1 MKFSIIIPAR
11 NEEQGLQVLLPD
23 LLEQYPGVEIIVV
36 NDGSTDNT
44 QQVCKDAGVIV
55 VKHPYSKGNGAAV
68 KAGARVATGDY
79 LVFMDADGQH
89 SPADIARLL
98 EKVDEGFDLV
108 VGARSG
114 RDSQASVA
122 RWSANAFYNGFA
134 SWMVNRKIDDLTS
147 GFRCVD
153 RRKFLS
159 FHYLLPNGFSYPTT
173 STMAF
178 FRAGYSVGF
187 VPITVAKR
195 LGKSHISV
203 VKDGVRFLL
212 IIFKVGTLY
221 SPLKVYFP
229 AAALVTALGLLNYFL
244 TVVNSGWRFT
254 NMSTMLILAGMVM
267 FLIGLLSEQL
277 TNLQFKDVGDESEQR
292 PGRMESPEPG
302 RDKVSQP
309 LDITDKVS

>member
-1 MKFSIIIPAR
+1 MNVSIVIPAK
-11 NEEQGLQVLLPD
+11 NEAEGLARVLPELTRD
-23 LLEQYPGVEIIVV
+23 FADAEIIVV

-44 QQVCKDAGVIV
+44 AEICEQAGVTLIT
-55 VKHPYSKGNGAAV
+55 HPYSKGNGAAV
-68 KAGARVATGDY
+68 KSGARAASGDY
-79 LVFMDADGQH
+79 LVFMDGDGQH
-89 SPADIARLL
+89 SPADIPLLL
-98 EKVDEGFDLV
+98 EKVEQGYDLV

-114 RDSQASVA
+114 LGAQASVA
-122 RWSANAFYNGFA
+122 RWSANAIYNRFA
-134 SWMVNRKIDDLTS
+134 SWMVDRRIDDLTS

-159 FHYLLPNGFSYPTT
+159 FLYLLPNGFSYPTT

-187 VPITVAKR
+187 VPITVSR
-195 LGKSHISV
+195 RVGSSHISV
-203 VKDGVRFLL
+203 VRDGVRFLL

-229 AAALVTALGLLNYFL
+229 AAVVTSGLGLLNYAL
-244 TVVNSGWRFT
+244 TVMSTGWRFT

-277 TNLQFKDVGDESEQR
+277 TNLQFKETSDDSTPQR
-292 PGRMESPEPG
+292 
-302 RDKVSQP
+302 
-309 LDITDKVS
+309 

>member
-1 MKFSIIIPAR
+1 LKVSIVIPAK
-11 NEEQGLQVLLPD
+11 NEELGLAALLPE
-23 LLEQYPGVEIIVV
+23 LSRAYPHAEIIVV

-44 QQVCKDAGVIV
+44 EQVCIDAGVGV
-55 VKHPYSKGNGAAV
+55 VTHPYSKGNGAAV
-68 KAGARVATGDY
+68 KSGARIAKGDY
-79 LVFMDADGQH
+79 LVFMDGDGQH
-89 SPADIARLL
+89 CAADVGRLL
-98 EKVDEGFDLV
+98 AKVEEGYDLV

-114 RDSQASVA
+114 LNAQASVA
-122 RWSANAFYNGFA
+122 RWSANAIYNSFA
-134 SWMVNRKIDDLTS
+134 SWMVNRRIEDLTS

-159 FHYLLPNGFSYPTT
+159 FLYLLPNGFSYPTT

-187 VPITVAKR
+187 VPITVSKR
-195 LGKSHISV
+195 LGQSHISM

-229 AAALVTALGLLNYFL
+229 AAVITSGLGVLNYL
-244 TVVNSGWRFT
+244 MTVFSIGFRFT
-254 NMSTMLILAGMVM
+254 NGTALLILTGAIM

-277 TNLQFKDVGDESEQR
+277 TNLQFKDTSSNAGDR
-292 PGRMESPEPG
+292 RAG
-302 RDKVSQP
+302 
-309 LDITDKVS
+309 

>member
-1 MKFSIIIPAR
+1 LHCTCRTRHLENKSLKVSIIIPAK
-11 NEEQGLQVLLPD
+11 NEELGLAGLLPE
-23 LLEQYPGVEIIVV
+23 LIALYPDAEIIVV

-44 QQVCKDAGVIV
+44 EQICKDAGVRVIT
-55 VKHPYSKGNGAAV
+55 HPYSKGNGAAV
-68 KAGARVATGDY
+68 KAGARAAKGDY
-79 LVFMDADGQH
+79 LVFMDGDGQH
-89 SPADIARLL
+89 SAADVARLL
-98 EKVDEGFDLV
+98 SKIEQGYDLV

-153 RRKFLS
+153 RRKFLG
-159 FHYLLPNGFSYPTT
+159 FLYLLPNGFSYPTT

-187 VPITVAKR
+187 VPIIASKR
-195 LGKSHISV
+195 LGKSHISML
-203 VKDGVRFLL
+203 KDGVRFFL

-221 SPLKVYFP
+221 SPLKIYFP
-229 AAALVTALGLLNYFL
+229 TAVFVFGLGFLNYFL
-244 TVVNSGWRFT
+244 TVMSGSWRFT
-254 NMSTMLILAGMVM
+254 NMSTLLILAGMVI

-277 TNLQFKDVGDESEQR
+277 TNLQFKDSS
-292 PGRMESPEPG
+292 SPNDRRAG
-302 RDKVSQP
+302 
-309 LDITDKVS
+309 